1 MSLRELAAREA
12 GLAVDERSE
21 MDRMIGHVRDGR
33 RLELRR
39 VTLWLEDRAA
49 EMDLHSARVVMRLV
63 RRLRANEHWEIGEH
77 RREEEG

>member
-1 MSLRELAAREA
+1 MN
-12 GLAVDERSE
+12 DEKSE

-63 RRLRANEHWEIGEH
+63 RRLRANEHWSI
-77 RREEEG
+77 EEGER